1 MKMGKEILA
10 FSDVEIGENKFN
22 GHKSPLLLKNVD
34 IEKVLV
40 SKKISSGEKYCNY
53 FTGCIIIKKLNH
65 YI

>member
-10 FSDVEIGENKFN
+10 FSDVEIGKNKFN

-53 FTGCIIIKKLNH
+53 FTGCIITKKLNH